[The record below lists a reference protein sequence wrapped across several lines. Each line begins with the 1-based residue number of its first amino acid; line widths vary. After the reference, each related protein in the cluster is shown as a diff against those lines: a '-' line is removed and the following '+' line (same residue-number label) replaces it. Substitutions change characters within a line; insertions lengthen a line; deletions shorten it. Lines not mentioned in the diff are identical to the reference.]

1 MADFDLKLQ
10 QLSERGRPLGAEE
23 LIERI
28 EAELAGNPLVVAAK
42 RKDDSTRTDFP
53 MMRRLRWAVA
63 AMILIVAALGLYW
76 AFLPDDDRVVATTTT
91 TTAPL
96 PGALAPLEVIEEA
109 VAAFYS
115 GDGERAAELFE
126 LTDRTDDQ
134 IRMEA
139 AYQAAIGGRLTLNC
153 PEFPDLE
160 VFLCNTPYQN
170 VMTDAVGYSDEPG
183 DRSRVVVENGI
194 ITAFG
199 FPEHSFLVGSMGAF
213 LTIEGRFD
221 GYENCL
227 LGPFPETCAVI
238 QMENLDAWADWYDTV
253 EPATFVEAA
262 LQAWY
267 GGDCEAALFFSGDL
281 FLNGDFETDVCSTPD
296 SQNQTIEYE
305 SILGASVSL
314 QGCEDRPALKD
325 AEANVSCE
333 VHYSN
338 AMSTAVG
345 KPASVT
351 AKEFS
356 VRDWGG
362 VGSAAG
368 DAWYSIDYPEDLELR
383 ESFRAFAESGE
394 LADEYSAANCA
405 LTTQRTPECA
415 TLIIENLD
423 AWAAWYASNG

>member
-53 MMRRLRWAVA
+53 MMRRVRWAVA
-63 AMILIVAALGLYW
+63 AAILIVAALGLYW

-109 VAAFYS
+109 VAAYYS
-115 GDGERAAELFE
+115 GDGDRAAEMFE
-126 LTDRTDDQ
+126 LADRTDDQ
-134 IRMEA
+134 IRMDA
-139 AYQAAIGGRLTLNC
+139 AYQAAIGGGLTLNC
-153 PEFPDLE
+153 TEAPTPGTFN
-160 VFLCNTPYQN
+160 CNTPYHN
-170 VMTDAVGYSDEPG
+170 AMSSAVGHIDSPG
-183 DRSRVVVENGI
+183 DRNRVVVEDGT

-199 FPEHSFLVGSMGAF
+199 FPEHTFLVGSMGGF
-213 LTIEGRFD
+213 LAGEGRFD
-221 GYENCL
+221 GYQDCSS
-227 LGPFPETCAVI
+227 GPFPESCAVI
-238 QMENLDAWADWYDTV
+238 QMENLEAWADWYNTV
-253 EPATFVEAA
+253 EPATSVDTA

-267 GGDCEAALFFSGDL
+267 GGDCETARY
-281 FLNGDFETDVCSTPD
+281 LNYLETDVCSTAD
-296 SQNQTIEYE
+296 IASQTIEYE
-305 SILGASVSL
+305 SILGATVSL
-314 QGCEDRPALKD
+314 QGCEDRPALMD
-325 AEANVSCE
+325 DEATLYCE

-345 KPASVT
+345 KPPSVT
-351 AKEFS
+351 AREFS
-356 VRDWGG
+356 VWMKATVR
-362 VGSAAG
+362 SAAG
-368 DAWYSIDYPEDLELR
+368 DHWYAVDYPEDLELR

-394 LADEYSAANCA
+394 LADAYAAADCG
-405 LTTQRTPECA
+405 LVDQRTPECA

-423 AWAAWYASNG
+423 AWAAWYQSNG